1 MKHGKGIVRGFSAMM
16 KVCALGVTLIAVAG
30 VALAQGGPG
39 GRRGGFGGPGGF
51 GGGMM
56 LLRMPEVQTEL
67 KLDPAQKDLLG
78 QLGQEMQGKMQAMF
92 QESQS
97 LSQEERMRKFGE
109 LMAANQKQVNEIL
122 DPKQQARLKQLEIQQ
137 GGLRSLGRPDV
148 QTSLKLSQD
157 QKNRIG
163 EALQGEGEAMRAVF
177 QGFQPG
183 QQPSPEQRE
192 ANMKKMQEVRSA
204 TDTKLNTILSPA
216 QKQQFEAMQGAK
228 FTFPPFRGFGGP
240 GGRRGGGGGGGQ

>member
-39 GRRGGFGGPGGF
+39 GRRFGGGFGGPGGF

-78 QLGQEMQGKMQAMF
+78 QLGQEMQTKMQAMF
-92 QESQS
+92 QESQG

-109 LMAANQKQVNEIL
+109 VMAANQKQVNEIL

-148 QTSLKLSQD
+148 QASLKLSQD

-163 EALQGEGEAMRAVF
+163 EAMQGEREAMGAIF

-183 QQPSPEQRE
+183 QPPSPEQRE
-192 ANMKKMQEVRSA
+192 ANMKKMQEVRSG
-204 TDTKLNTILSPA
+204 TDAKLNTILSPA

-228 FTFPPFRGFGGP
+228 FTFPAFGGP
-240 GGRRGGGGGGGQ
+240 GGRRRGGGGGGQ

>member
-1 MKHGKGIVRGFSAMM
+1 MKHGKGIVRGFSALM
-16 KVCALGVTLIAVAG
+16 KACALGITLVAVAG

-39 GRRGGFGGPGGF
+39 GRRGFGGPGGF

-56 LLRMPEVQTEL
+56 LLRLTEVQTEL
-67 KLDPAQKDLLG
+67 KLDAAQKDLLG

-92 QESQS
+92 QESQG

-109 LMAANQKQVNEIL
+109 LMATNQKQVNEIL
-122 DPKQQARLKQLEIQQ
+122 DAKQQARLKQLEIQQ

-163 EALQGEGEAMRAVF
+163 EALQGEGEAMRSIF

-183 QQPSPEQRE
+183 QQPSQEQRQ
-192 ANMKKMQEVRSA
+192 ANMQKMQELRSA

-228 FTFPPFRGFGGP
+228 FTFPNQPFGGFR
-240 GGRRGGGGGGGQ
+240 RRGGGGGGGQ